1 MIAINRLRGLAL
13 AACALLVM
21 PDSVDAHTRKGD
33 KFLKLGQQ
41 AEGRK
46 EWDKAIDYYDKAV
59 GEDPQDAGYQLSSRR
74 AHFAGSQ
81 VHVQAGLKLK
91 KAGDLEQALVEFQ
104 KGFTV
109 DASSSI
115 ALQEIK
121 ETTTMLDEKR

>member
-13 AACALLVM
+13 VACALLVM

-59 GEDPQDAGYQLSSRR
+59 GSIPTRSNSNFLGGCDSGGNVS
-74 AHFAGSQ
+74 GSC
-81 VHVQAGLKLK
+81 
-91 KAGDLEQALVEFQ
+91 
-104 KGFTV
+104 
-109 DASSSI
+109 
-115 ALQEIK
+115 
-121 ETTTMLDEKR
+121 